1 MYFSPKNT
9 FASPFLEFFFFFEDV
24 TLKKKQL
31 TKVGNTIMRLT
42 CHSMEQKAF
51 FIFSPLNV
59 ISDACRKKKKKKKC
73 SILFLITFLS
83 LGQYVTSL
91 SLKIIRFLQRHSFQW
106 LRRQSIDNS
115 QSKQV
120 TLQIKRNLRD

>member
-59 ISDACRKKKKKKKC
+59 ISDACRKKKKKKEMQHFISYNF
-73 SILFLITFLS
+73 SILRTICYF
-83 LGQYVTSL
+83 
-91 SLKIIRFLQRHSFQW
+91 
-106 LRRQSIDNS
+106 S
-115 QSKQV
+115 QSQ
-120 TLQIKRNLRD
+120 DY